1 MVRIRQGSVRYRP
14 VRATSLARCAARV
27 IAMAYAE
34 GVRRVS
40 LGGLETVVALTC
52 SGRDTSFFGVTGD
65 SNLVW
70 DSNVA
75 RKDRQEATY

>member
-40 LGGLETVVALTC
+40 LGGLETVVVLP
-52 SGRDTSFFGVTGD
+52 GLVLRRDIEA
-65 SNLVW
+65 NLLG
-70 DSNVA
+70 
-75 RKDRQEATY
+75 

>member
-1 MVRIRQGSVRYRP
+1 
-14 VRATSLARCAARV
+14 
-27 IAMAYAE
+27 MAYAE

-70 DSNVA
+70 DSKVA
-75 RKDRQEATY
+75 RKGRQEATC

>member
-1 MVRIRQGSVRYRP
+1 
-14 VRATSLARCAARV
+14 
-27 IAMAYAE
+27 MAYAE

-40 LGGLETVVALTC
+40 LGGLENAAPPTC
-52 SGRDTSFFGVTGD
+52 SGQDTSFFGVTGD

-70 DSNVA
+70 DSKVA

>member
-1 MVRIRQGSVRYRP
+1 
-14 VRATSLARCAARV
+14 
-27 IAMAYAE
+27 MAYAE

-52 SGRDTSFFGVTGD
+52 SGRVTSFFGVTGD

-70 DSNVA
+70 DSKVA